1 MFPYSHLKIFINL
14 PDLAPFVMTED
25 NDSVGRDDEDVG
37 VFRVPSGTL
46 LAADSGDQPLCLFLG
61 GPEFECGAEI
71 NKKTIKNKLTIT
83 GLSFIFYAFLKI

>member
-1 MFPYSHLKIFINL
+1 MFPYSPLKIFINL

-61 GPEFECGAEI
+61 GPEFECGAEM

-83 GLSFIFYAFLKI
+83 GLSFIFFMPF